1 MKSGVGFDDN
11 STTLRAQK
19 LVQRLQEAKFGDLGR
34 LDYIRETLESK
45 KNVYESDMQYLKEKS
60 KQLEQMHYQGKTQQ
74 TETFVSKMNSFNE
87 ASSKLKNAV
96 VEEKKNLEVQGLVQK
111 LIEAK
116 LGDPDRL
123 DYIKKALES
132 GNALY
137 ESDKQYLEEKS
148 KQLQRII
155 DTQTKAEL
163 VMQAFNKL
171 HESELRDSQ
180 RLDAIKKELQQGNQ
194 VAENEVN
201 FLNAKYEELQQEI
214 DRQKRVK
221 WTIAMIKRLQET
233 QIGDH
238 TRLEVI
244 KSALE
249 EGRSVDQGEVSY
261 LKEQYKLLRQI
272 GAIKKVQWSIDSI
285 KKLHE
290 AEIGNYGRL
299 ERIKVA
305 LEQGRNVEPEE
316 ISYLKE
322 KYKELLLIKRSKT
335 SSNKNI
341 MEIIERKNTEIITN

>member
-19 LVQRLQEAKFGDLGR
+19 LVQRLQEAKFGDL
-34 LDYIRETLESK
+34 
-45 KNVYESDMQYLKEKS
+45 
-60 KQLEQMHYQGKTQQ
+60 
-74 TETFVSKMNSFNE
+74 
-87 ASSKLKNAV
+87 
-96 VEEKKNLEVQGLVQK
+96 
-111 LIEAK
+111 
-116 LGDPDRL
+116 DRL
-123 DYIKKALES
+123 DYIKKAIES
-132 GNALY
+132 GNTLY

-180 RLDAIKKELQQGNQ
+180 RLDAIKKELQQGKQ

-201 FLNAKYEELQQEI
+201 FLNTKYEELQQEI
-214 DRQKRVK
+214 DHQKRVQ
-221 WTIAMIKRLQET
+221 WTIGVIKRLQEAE
-233 QIGDH
+233 IGDH

-249 EGRSVDQGEVSY
+249 EGRSVEQGEVSY
-261 LKEQYKLLRQI
+261 LKEQYKLLQQI
-272 GAIKKVQWSIDSI
+272 DAIKKVQSSIDSI

-290 AEIGNYGRL
+290 AEIGNYQRL

-305 LEQGRNVEPEE
+305 LEKGRNVEPEE

-322 KYKELLLIKRSKT
+322 KYEELLIIERSKT
-335 SSNKNI
+335 PSNKNN
-341 MEIIERKNTEIITN
+341 IENIEQKTQA